1 MKLTPICKI
10 SAGIDVHLKL
20 LVVTIQ
26 KEDALGKISQQTQE
40 FSTLHSDLDKLSDWL
55 SQEKVE
61 IAVFE
66 STGVYWKSVYEALET
81 KGIKVHVVNAK
92 SVKQIPGKK
101 TDVNDSQWLATLGRY
116 GLVKGS
122 FIPEKHLRDLR
133 LLVRYRVKLQNNLTA
148 ETNRMHKVLND
159 AGIRLGFICT
169 DVRGVSAISIID
181 GIIDNKDI
189 TELVKLLRG
198 ATKKKE
204 AELRDTL
211 SHDIDACHRFLLKN
225 IRDHIKYL
233 VTEQK

>member
-1 MKLTPICKI
+1 MRSLF
-10 SAGIDVHLKL
+10 L
-20 LVVTIQ
+20 
-26 KEDALGKISQQTQE
+26 
-40 FSTLHSDLDKLSDWL
+40 
-55 SQEKVE
+55 
-61 IAVFE
+61 E

-169 DVRGVSAISIID
+169 DVIPIS
-181 GIIDNKDI
+181 
-189 TELVKLLRG
+189 
-198 ATKKKE
+198 
-204 AELRDTL
+204 
-211 SHDIDACHRFLLKN
+211 KN
-225 IRDHIKYL
+225 N
-233 VTEQK
+233 